1 VQVSCHREGR
11 SSDLVTARTTG
22 GGAATSV
29 LDVICEPLA
38 PARAAP
44 AIVAPLALLPALPPA
59 PVPVTPGQ
67 PALNPQAQLQVQAQ
81 AQPQVQLGLQEDE
94 QLAPVAVLAR
104 EDPVQAESLRI
115 EPLSRRDDVPPPAYL
130 LGLVTVTAAAAVV
143 VRRRSH
149 VPVPVQV
156 RRSR

>member
-1 VQVSCHREGR
+1 
-11 SSDLVTARTTG
+11 
-22 GGAATSV
+22 
-29 LDVICEPLA
+29 
-38 PARAAP
+38 
-44 AIVAPLALLPALPPA
+44 
-59 PVPVTPGQ
+59 VPVTPGQ